1 MLSDCCVLQGG
12 AVAAAPGVLA
22 STNSISTGGKVPRGF
37 IKHARV
43 SIDQPRTCLYRYAPV
58 DAYGATYG
66 ETVDCFGKIVD
77 VSPSLAFDGTFAEF
91 LAVGVHQDLPF
102 MDHVEVEC
110 EILECAARESQ
121 VDEAVPYVPYTA
133 DDEASYDEP
142 YYGEE
147 ALEAKSKV
155 PTASKVGSKVPSATP
170 KAKSKVRED
179 IWAPNA
185 KAE

>member
-1 MLSDCCVLQGG
+1 MQGG

-43 SIDQPRTCLYRYAPV
+43 SINQPRTCLYRYAPV

-66 ETVDCFGKIVD
+66 ESIDCTGKIVD
-77 VSPSLAFDGTFAEF
+77 VSPSLAFDGTFSEF

-110 EILECAARESQ
+110 EILECAARET
-121 VDEAVPYVPYTA
+121 AVNGDSSYVPYTPYE
-133 DDEASYDEP
+133 DEASYEEP
-142 YYGEE
+142 YYAQET
-147 ALEAKSKV
+147 LEAKSKV
-155 PTASKVGSKVPSATP
+155 PTASKVGAKAPSAAP

-179 IWAPNA
+179 IWAPNE